1 MTPHNSAKVGD
12 IAESV
17 LMPGDPLRAKYIAEN
32 FLENPVCYNQV
43 RNALGFTGTYRG
55 KKVSVQA
62 SGMGIP
68 SFSIYANELFEFYG
82 CKNVIRVGTCGAV
95 HPEIKLRD
103 TIIATGACT
112 DSAIN
117 RNLFDGQDYAA
128 VANFELLRAA
138 ADTAAVMQVPVN
150 FGLLFS
156 SDLFYAEK
164 PANWDLWSKYG
175 VLAVEMEAVALYTL
189 AAKYHARGL
198 AMVSVSDHVISG
210 EQISPEERQ
219 KGSEQMIRL
228 ALETLLDFS

>member
-1 MTPHNSAKVGD
+1 MTPHNSAKTSD

-32 FLENPVCYNQV
+32 FLENPVCYNQI
-43 RNALGFTGTYRG
+43 RNVLGFTGTYRG
-55 KKVSVQA
+55 KKISVQA

-82 CKNVIRVGTCGAV
+82 CKNLIRVGTCGAV
-95 HPEIKLRD
+95 HPEINLRD
-103 TIIATGACT
+103 IIIATGACT

-128 VANFELLRAA
+128 
-138 ADTAAVMQVPVN
+138 DTAAVMQIPVN

-164 PANWDLWSKYG
+164 PAHWDLWSKYG

>member
-55 KKVSVQA
+55 KKISVQA

-103 TIIATGACT
+103 TIIGTGACT

-128 VANFELLRAA
+128 VASFELLHAA
-138 ADTAAVMQVPVN
+138 ADTAAVMQIPVN

-156 SDLFYAEK
+156 SDLFYAER
-164 PANWDLWSKYG
+164 PTNWDLWSKYG

-210 EQISPEERQ
+210 EQIPPEERQ

>member
-55 KKVSVQA
+55 KAISVQA

-82 CKNVIRVGTCGAV
+82 CKNIIRVGTCGAV
-95 HPEIKLRD
+95 HPEIKLND

-117 RNLFDGQDYAA
+117 RSLFEGNDYAA

-156 SDLFYAEK
+156 TDLFYGEK
-164 PANWDLWSKYG
+164 PVNWDLWSKYG

-198 AMVSVSDHVISG
+198 AMVTVSDHIISG
-210 EQISPEERQ
+210 EQISAQERQ

>member
-55 KKVSVQA
+55 KKISVQA

-138 ADTAAVMQVPVN
+138 ADTAAVMQIPVN